1 MIQKFRQHITR
12 HHLCS
17 KNDKILAAVSGGV
30 DSVVMLDLLV
40 QSGFK
45 PAVAHCNFHLRGD
58 ESDGDEAFV
67 RQLAKKYGL
76 PVFVHQCHAAGF
88 AKEHHISIEM
98 AARDLRYTWFEKL
111 MYEHHFQKLAIGHNR
126 DDDAET
132 FFINLF
138 RSSGLHG
145 LKGIPVERNHIIRP
159 ILFAS
164 RDEILQYANNQKLNF
179 REDSTNATDDYLR
192 NRIRHHLMPFMEDNF
207 PGSRDGLAGSLEKL
221 KENDALFELLLKE
234 KKEQIFESSGN
245 GYRIPKKM
253 LRGFPKTNILLY
265 YLLRDFGF
273 NRSQT
278 DQINTS
284 INNNQNGQIFNSG
297 TYRLLSDRDCL
308 FIEPVSTNQSK
319 TWPVELKSAE
329 IKTPVNLQ
337 TRLLPNDSTFVL
349 KRAKNIAY
357 FDADKLTEP
366 LVLRKWKKGDR
377 FEPFGMRGSKLLS
390 DFFIDEKFSRF
401 EKENTW
407 LLVSGNTILWV
418 VGHRATRHFSI
429 TPQTRTVFMVHL
441 KSGL

>member
-1 MIQKFRQHITR
+1 
-12 HHLCS
+12 
-17 KNDKILAAVSGGV
+17 
-30 DSVVMLDLLV
+30 
-40 QSGFK
+40 
-45 PAVAHCNFHLRGD
+45 
-58 ESDGDEAFV
+58 
-67 RQLAKKYGL
+67 
-76 PVFVHQCHAAGF
+76 
-88 AKEHHISIEM
+88 
-98 AARDLRYTWFEKL
+98 
-111 MYEHHFQKLAIGHNR
+111 
-126 DDDAET
+126 
-132 FFINLF
+132 
-138 RSSGLHG
+138 
-145 LKGIPVERNHIIRP
+145 
-159 ILFAS
+159 
-164 RDEILQYANNQKLNF
+164 
-179 REDSTNATDDYLR
+179 
-192 NRIRHHLMPFMEDNF
+192 MEDHF

-245 GYRIPKKM
+245 GYRILKKI
-253 LRGFPKTNILLY
+253 LNAFPETNILLY

-329 IKTPVNLQ
+329 IKTPVQLQ
-337 TRLLPNDSTFVL
+337 IRLLPNDSNFVL
-349 KRAKNIAY
+349 KKAKNIAY